1 MYCFTFL
8 YICNLSLT
16 SGSFPDKMKVA
27 KVVPL
32 FKFGEKNVFTSM
44 KVIKRVFNCIVSPFL
59 YICNLSL
66 TSGSFPDKMK
76 VAKVVPFFNNKLVSF
91 IEKYN
96 ILSGN
101 QYGFRTKH
109 STSLALIELLE
120 NLSTSIDRKNKTVL
134 VDLKKAFDTIDH
146 SLLIRK
152 LEFYGIRGKAL
163 SWVKSY
169 LDNRKQY
176 VHFDGV
182 NSSLLKILCGVPQGS
197 ILGPNLFILYIND
210 ICNVSKIF

>member
-1 MYCFTFL
+1 MVAQGL
-8 YICNLSLT
+8 
-16 SGSFPDKMKVA
+16 KV
-27 KVVPL
+27 
-32 FKFGEKNVFTSM
+32 
-44 KVIKRVFNCIVSPFL
+44 
-59 YICNLSL
+59 
-66 TSGSFPDKMK
+66 
-76 VAKVVPFFNNKLVSF
+76 

-109 STSLALIELLE
+109 SSSLALIELLE
-120 NLSTSIDRKNKTVL
+120 NLSTSIDSKNITVG
-134 VDLKKAFDTIDH
+134 VFIDLKKTFDTIDN

-169 LDNRKQY
+169 LDNRKQN

-197 ILGPNLFILYIND
+197 ILGPKLFI
-210 ICNVSKIF
+210 